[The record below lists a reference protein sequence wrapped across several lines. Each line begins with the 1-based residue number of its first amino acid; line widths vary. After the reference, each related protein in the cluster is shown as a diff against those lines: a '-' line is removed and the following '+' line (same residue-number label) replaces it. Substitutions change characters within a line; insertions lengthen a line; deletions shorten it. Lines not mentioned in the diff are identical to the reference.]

1 MNPSRA
7 AELPFGTDIQ
17 YQGRIGWFV
26 NYKHDCLISVD
37 GEMLFVEAEEIEE
50 LRSDSNQAAEG
61 AAQQMLVL
69 WPTDNKG

>member
-17 YQGRIGWFV
+17 YQERIGWFV

-37 GEMLFVEAEEIEE
+37 REMIYVEASEIEE
-50 LRSDSNQAAEG
+50 LRKDSVKVAEG
-61 AAQQMLVL
+61 TIQPMLGL
-69 WPTDNKG
+69 

>member
-1 MNPSRA
+1 MTPSRA

-37 GEMLFVEAEEIEE
+37 REMIYVEASEIEE
-50 LRSDSNQAAEG
+50 LRSDKSQADEG
-61 AAQQMLVL
+61 AIQPMLGL
-69 WPTDNKG
+69 